1 MFTFFSFHGIIYMK
15 IDKEGINIMKY
26 YIRIN
31 GYEDVQCA
39 TRDLVL
45 FIGRKLKEA
54 HPNDEVVAYK
64 DGEVLM
70 TF

>member
-1 MFTFFSFHGIIYMK
+1 
-15 IDKEGINIMKY
+15 MKY
-26 YIRIN
+26 YIRVN

-45 FIGRKLKEA
+45 FIGKKLKEA
-54 HPNDEVVAYK
+54 HPTDEVVAYK
-64 DGEVLM
+64 DGEVIK

>member
-1 MFTFFSFHGIIYMK
+1 
-15 IDKEGINIMKY
+15 MKY

-31 GYEDVQCA
+31 DYEDVECA

-54 HPNDEVVAYK
+54 HPNDNVVANK

>member
-1 MFTFFSFHGIIYMK
+1 
-15 IDKEGINIMKY
+15 MKY
-26 YIRIN
+26 YIRVN
-31 GYEDVQCA
+31 GYEMVECA

-64 DGEVLM
+64 DGKVL
-70 TF
+70 FVVHN

>member
-1 MFTFFSFHGIIYMK
+1 
-15 IDKEGINIMKY
+15 MKY

-31 GYEDVQCA
+31 GYEDVECA

-54 HPNDEVVAYK
+54 NPNDEVVAYK
-64 DGEVLM
+64 DGEVL
-70 TF
+70 FVAHN

>member
-1 MFTFFSFHGIIYMK
+1 
-15 IDKEGINIMKY
+15 MKY
-26 YIRIN
+26 YIRVN
-31 GYEDVQCA
+31 GYEMVGCA
-39 TRDLVL
+39 TRDIVI

>member
-1 MFTFFSFHGIIYMK
+1 
-15 IDKEGINIMKY
+15 MKY

-31 GYEDVQCA
+31 GYEDVECA

-54 HPNDEVVAYK
+54 KPNDEVVAYK
-64 DGEVLM
+64 DGDVLM
-70 TF
+70 VF

>member
-1 MFTFFSFHGIIYMK
+1 
-15 IDKEGINIMKY
+15 MKY
-26 YIRIN
+26 YIRVN
-31 GYEDVQCA
+31 GYDMVECA
-39 TRDLVL
+39 TRDITI
-45 FIGRKLKEA
+45 FIARKLKEA